1 MLTVC
6 IECYSQN
13 DQLVAQVKNDIRAQ
27 IQSIGPLH
35 HRTVSEEAYSDT
47 RQLKLIEEEFQSFV
61 CT

>member
-1 MLTVC
+1 M
-6 IECYSQN
+6 YSQN

-35 HRTVSEEAYSDT
+35 HRTVSEVKEAYSDT